1 MTQKQLAER
10 SDTDDTYISRVEN
23 GRIDIG
29 WSTLMRLL
37 DALGSSL
44 HQLAQAINQQE
55 QSPQR

>member
-37 DALGSSL
+37 EALGSDL
-44 HQLAQAINQQE
+44 HQLAQAIKQQE